1 MKIIRFVSDDGRI
14 LHGVPHA
21 HGLARVIDGSV
32 PGPFTLTSQTVRIQ
46 RLLAPIVPTAILGIG
61 CNYHA
66 LAAHLK
72 VKPSEYPITFFKLGN
87 TVQDPDGAI
96 ELPRS
101 LPAEAVDYE
110 AELAV
115 VIGQTCKNV
124 PVERALDV
132 VFGYTCANDVT
143 CKDWQ
148 RERVGNQWCV
158 GKGFDT
164 FCPLGPAIVTTD
176 EIPDPQAL
184 HLIGRL
190 NGRVVQDTS
199 TSDMIHQVR
208 QTIAFLSSSHTLPAG
223 AVILT
228 GTPLGTGSSQ
238 NPARYL
244 QPGDVFEVE
253 IPQIGV
259 LRNPVVAESLT

>member
-1 MKIIRFVSDDGRI
+1 VKVIRFVAPDGRI
-14 LHGVPHA
+14 LHGVPQ
-21 HGLARVIDGSV
+21 GDGTARIIDGPV
-32 PGPFTLTSQTVRIQ
+32 PGPGRPGTATAPIA

-66 LAAHLK
+66 LAAALK
-72 VKPSEYPITFFKLGN
+72 AKPSEYPVTFFKLGN
-87 TVQDPDGAI
+87 TVQDPEGAI

-101 LPAEAVDYE
+101 LPTEAVDYE

-115 VIGQTCKNV
+115 VIGRTCKNV
-124 PVERALDV
+124 PIERALEV
-132 VFGYTCANDVT
+132 VYGYTCANDVSA
-143 CKDWQ
+143 KEWQ

-164 FCPLGPAIVTTD
+164 FCPLGPAIVTAD

-184 HLIGRL
+184 RILGRL
-190 NGRVVQDTS
+190 NGRTVQDS
-199 TSDMIHQVR
+199 PCSDMIHSVAR
-208 QTIAFLSSSHTLPAG
+208 IVSFLSSSHTLPAG

-228 GTPLGTGSSQ
+228 GTPLGVGGTQ

-244 QPGDVFEVE
+244 MPGDVYEVE
-253 IPQIGV
+253 IAPIGV
-259 LRNPVVAESLT
+259 LRNPVVAEQL